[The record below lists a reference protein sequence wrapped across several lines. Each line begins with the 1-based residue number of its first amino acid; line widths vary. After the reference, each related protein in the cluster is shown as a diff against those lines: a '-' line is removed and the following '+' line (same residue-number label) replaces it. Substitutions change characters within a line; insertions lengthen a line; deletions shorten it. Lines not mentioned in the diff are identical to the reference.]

1 MGLNQTQV
9 REVEVSVDRPKDRA
23 VFNGDA
29 YNSTVKEVSVGSSSF
44 ATRTI
49 VSAVPETRYLER
61 ITFTFTSNPTN
72 EFDIL
77 IRVRDGTDTDLI
89 REFAN
94 PQNMPL
100 DFDPAIKLEEGWD
113 VLVRF
118 HNFSASASD
127 VSAAAGIRAE
137 VER

>member
-100 DFDPAIKLEEGWD
+100 DFDPAIKLEEG
-113 VLVRF
+113 
-118 HNFSASASD
+118 
-127 VSAAAGIRAE
+127 
-137 VER
+137 